1 MVQSMV
7 QLGVA
12 RRSRPTHEDAR
23 GGGTMR
29 VLLVEDEAP
38 LRGALRRAFWKR
50 GFEVTEAASVSEAR
64 AALDRVEN
72 VAVALIDLRLD
83 PKNPGDRSGLDLVRW
98 LRATHGP
105 PAIVHT
111 GCSDPDLGAVCR
123 GAGAELVVEK
133 GRQDTDALA
142 DLLRALVERS
152 PSPPP
157 VSDGLIGSS
166 RAMAVLRTRIRQVAQ
181 RPEPVLLIG
190 ETGVGKNCVARA
202 IHAASGL
209 GGELSELD
217 LGTLSPST
225 FEDALFGHERGAFT
239 GADEMRPGPFEVAA
253 NGTILLDEIGTVPLA
268 LQPRLLRVLQERKVR
283 RMGSSRDLD
292 VRARV
297 VAATNIEL
305 SREVERG
312 AFRGDLLYRLAVY
325 QLYVPPL
332 RERREDVRE
341 LATAFAARR
350 SRALAEDVVQWLASR
365 DYPGNVRQLER
376 DVARLVTFDAAHDV
390 AAAQAALAESDSA
403 RPSSPRGLGVADGPT
418 RQRARASEALTAAEG
433 NQSQAAKRLGVHRN
447 TLARWLRDEG
457 D

>member
-1 MVQSMV
+1 
-7 QLGVA
+7 
-12 RRSRPTHEDAR
+12 
-23 GGGTMR
+23 MR
-29 VLLVEDEAP
+29 ILLVEDEAN

-83 PKNPGDRSGLDLVRW
+83 PKDPDDRSGLDLVRW

-157 VSDGLIGSS
+157 VSDGCTGST
-166 RAMAVLRTRIRQVAQ
+166 RTVAVLSTRIRRVGQ
-181 RPEPVLLIG
+181 RPGPVLLIG
-190 ETGVGKNCVARA
+190 QTGVGKKCVARA

-209 GGELSELD
+209 GGEIYELD
-217 LGTLSPST
+217 LGALSPST

-239 GADEMRPGPFEVAA
+239 GADELRPGPFEVAA

-283 RMGSSRDLD
+283 RMGSSQDLD
-292 VRARV
+292 VHARV

-312 AFRGDLLYRLAVY
+312 AFRADLLYRLAVY

-332 RERREDVRE
+332 RDRREDVRE
-341 LATAFAARR
+341 LAATFAARR

-390 AAAQAALAESDSA
+390 AAAQAELAESDSA

-447 TLARWLRDEG
+447 TLPAGFAGKGTSRACADACPWPPRTVRG
-457 D
+457 QPRRGK